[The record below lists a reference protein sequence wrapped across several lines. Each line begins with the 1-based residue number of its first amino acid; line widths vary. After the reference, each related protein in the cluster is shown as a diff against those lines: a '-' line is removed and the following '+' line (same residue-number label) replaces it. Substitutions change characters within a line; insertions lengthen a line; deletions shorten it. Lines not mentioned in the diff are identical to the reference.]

1 MDPTDIWD
9 REIKYRERFG
19 APKENFFKILNYQT
33 ANKDNTLPDIKD
45 ENCHDLYI
53 KRFEQQF
60 KETGKKPMIFF
71 DNLRS
76 LSNFN
81 ENSSDEYNSINKF
94 FLKLKAQGYTPMI
107 IDHTGKS
114 ISLGFR
120 GTSGKTDN
128 AYVCLILDPD
138 KDKSCLKFTINFDKG
153 RGLKPNLT
161 EDYTVQYSF
170 DGVWS
175 EGVSN
180 KQEKVNSEKAHVS
193 EYKNQ
198 GMTQKEIAE
207 KMGIAI
213 GTVNRY
219 CKELDEDNKNSNF

>member
-1 MDPTDIWD
+1 
-9 REIKYRERFG
+9 
-19 APKENFFKILNYQT
+19 
-33 ANKDNTLPDIKD
+33 
-45 ENCHDLYI
+45 
-53 KRFEQQF
+53 
-60 KETGKKPMIFF
+60 MIFF

-128 AYVCLILDPD
+128 AYVCLILNPE

-170 DGVWS
+170 DGIWS
-175 EGVSN
+175 EGLTSKQSIIDRKSN
-180 KQEKVNSEKAHVS
+180 SIRIFKSGNDPEGNFQKN
-193 EYKNQ
+193 EYF
-198 GMTQKEIAE
+198 
-207 KMGIAI
+207 
-213 GTVNRY
+213 
-219 CKELDEDNKNSNF
+219 CW

>member
-1 MDPTDIWD
+1 
-9 REIKYRERFG
+9 
-19 APKENFFKILNYQT
+19 
-33 ANKDNTLPDIKD
+33 
-45 ENCHDLYI
+45 
-53 KRFEQQF
+53 
-60 KETGKKPMIFF
+60 
-71 DNLRS
+71 
-76 LSNFN
+76 
-81 ENSSDEYNSINKF
+81 
-94 FLKLKAQGYTPMI
+94 MI

-138 KDKSCLKFTINFDKG
+138 KDKSCLRFTINFDKG

-161 EDYTVQYSF
+161 EDYTVQYTF
-170 DGVWS
+170 NGVWS

-180 KQEKVNSEKAHVS
+180 KQTKVNSEKAHVS
-193 EYKNQ
+193 EYKRQ
-198 GMTQKEIAE
+198 GMTQKEIAK

-213 GTVNRY
+213 GTVNKY